1 VVDPHP
7 SLKQGKYF
15 PRWQWQLLLVVTQV
29 LNLVKALHNVRLCDN
44 ILVPLS
50 GRFKSFFPQY
60 ILGMFT
66 SKPCSNSLSGDSI
79 EGRIPSSYK
88 HY

>member
-7 SLKQGKYF
+7 SLKQEKYF
-15 PRWQWQLLLVVTQV
+15 PRWQWQLLPVATQV
-29 LNLVKALHNVRLCDN
+29 LHLVKALHNVRLCDN

-66 SKPCSNSLSGDSI
+66 SKPCSNNLSGDSI